1 MSDETGRPA
10 GEAQHGDAAAAALSF
25 AAASREKADR
35 YLDEQVKVAQAQA
48 EFLHLQ
54 SEDLRQEER
63 LRRRSLRLHHA
74 SEAMKVAFELS
85 LALLALTVIV
95 MVGAA
100 LWSAAHD
107 DGLVIESFSVPPDMA
122 ARGLT
127 GDVVAARL
135 LDKLAKLQAQTASA
149 RAASSYANDWGSDIK
164 VQIPDTGVS
173 IGQVYDYL
181 TRWLGHQTH
190 ISGEITRNAAGA
202 ISVTARVGADG
213 SPDFTG
219 SEADFDKL
227 LQQAAEA
234 VYAKTQPYRYAVYL
248 SNRGRTAES
257 EAAYR
262 ALIATGSPSDRAWAY
277 VGLSTIYQG
286 RGDIPGAIAQLR
298 TSLEVRPDFN
308 MAYQNLSTQE
318 GSLQHDE
325 ASYRIERKLVEM
337 DKAGGDADMD
347 RRAAALNTLGDLAAL
362 ANSLGDFQ
370 AQIGYEREA
379 WRQPEFAGLTE
390 SLRDG
395 DLAAYAFL
403 HDGAGLDAAYAA
415 MPVTRDDNA
424 LLNRHASM
432 MSADYVLGRWT
443 AMQAET
449 AQLNIALA
457 KFGQLGNPFRLRV
470 MEPLAAGAAAATGD
484 FAAADKTI
492 AKAPIDCDLCT
503 RIRGRIAALE
513 HRWDAANYWYAMV
526 SARDPSIP
534 FPDSEWGEMLLAK
547 GDAAG
552 AIAKFK
558 SAHEKGPHFA
568 DPLEGW
574 GEALMA
580 QNRSDLALAKF
591 AEADQ
596 DAPHWGRLHLKWG
609 EALVYAG
616 KKDEAKKQFAIAAG
630 LDLSPA
636 ERAELA
642 RQR

>member
-1 MSDETGRPA
+1 MNDEASRPS
-10 GEAQHGDAAAAALSF
+10 GEAQHGDATAAALAF
-25 AAASREKADR
+25 GAASREKADR
-35 YLDEQVKVAQAQA
+35 YLDEQTKVARAQA

-63 LRRRSLRLHHA
+63 LRRRSLRLHHV
-74 SEAMKVAFELS
+74 SETMKVAFELS
-85 LALLALTVIV
+85 LALLALTLIV

-149 RAASSYANDWGSDIK
+149 RAASSYANNWGGDIK

-173 IGQVYDYL
+173 IGQLYDYL
-181 TRWLGHQTH
+181 TQWLGHQTH

-202 ISVTARVGADG
+202 ISVTARVGADA
-213 SPDFTG
+213 SPDFAG
-219 SEADFDKL
+219 NEADFDRL

-234 VYAKTQPYRYAVYL
+234 VYGKTQPYRYAVYL
-248 SNRGRTAES
+248 SNHGREAES

-262 ALIATGSPSDRAWAY
+262 ALIAAGSPNDRAWAH

-286 RGDIPGAIAQLR
+286 RGDILGAISQLR
-298 TSLEVRPDFN
+298 AALEVRPDFN

-325 ASYRIERKLVEM
+325 ASYQITRKLVEM
-337 DKAGGDADMD
+337 DKSGGDADMD
-347 RRAAALNTLGDLAAL
+347 RRAVALNTLGDLASL

-370 AQIGYEREA
+370 AQIGYERQA
-379 WRQPEFAGLTE
+379 WQQPEFAGLTE
-390 SLRDG
+390 NLRDG

-403 HDGAGLDAAYAA
+403 HDGAGLDAAFAA
-415 MPVTRDDNA
+415 LPATSDANI
-424 LLNRHASM
+424 LLNRHASL
-432 MSADYVLGRWT
+432 MSADYVTGRWA
-443 AMQAET
+443 AMRAEV
-449 AQLNIALA
+449 AQLNTALA
-457 KFGQLGNPFRLRV
+457 KFGRLGDPFRLRV
-470 MEPLAAGAAAATGD
+470 MEPLQAGAAASNGD
-484 FAAADKTI
+484 FAAADAGI

-503 RIRGRIAALE
+503 RIRGRIAVLE
-513 HRWDAANYWYAMV
+513 HRWAAADYWYAML
-526 SARDPSIP
+526 SARDPSVP
-534 FPDSEWGEMLLAK
+534 FPDSEWGAMLLAK
-547 GDAAG
+547 GDAAS
-552 AIAKFK
+552 AIVKFR
-558 SAHEKGPHFA
+558 SASAKGPHFA

-591 AEADQ
+591 AEADKY
-596 DAPHWGRLHLKWG
+596 APNWGRLHLKWG
-609 EALVYAG
+609 EALLYAG
-616 KKDEAKKQFAIAAG
+616 KPDEAKKQFALASG
-630 LDLSPA
+630 FDLSAA

-642 RQR
+642 RRR

>member
-1 MSDETGRPA
+1 MSEEGRRPS
-10 GEAQHGDAAAAALSF
+10 GEMGGDAAGAAL
-25 AAASREKADR
+25 ALGAASREKADR
-35 YLDEQVKVAQAQA
+35 YLDEQVKVAQAQT

-63 LRRRSLRLHHA
+63 LRRRSLRLHHV
-74 SEAMKVAFELS
+74 SETMKVAFELS
-85 LALLALTVIV
+85 LALFALTVIV

-107 DGLVIESFSVPPDMA
+107 DGLVIESFSVPPDML

-149 RAASSYANDWGSDIK
+149 RAASSYANNWGGDIK

-173 IGQVYDYL
+173 IGQLYDYL
-181 TRWLGHQTH
+181 TQWLGHQTH
-190 ISGEITRNAAGA
+190 ISGEITHNAAGT

-234 VYAKTQPYRYAVYL
+234 VYGKTQPYRYAVYL
-248 SNRGRTAES
+248 SNRGRNAES

-262 ALIATGSPSDRAWAY
+262 ALIATGSPNDRAWAY

-286 RGDIPGAIAQLR
+286 RGDIYGAITLLR

-318 GSLQHDE
+318 SSLQHDE
-325 ASYRIERKLVEM
+325 ATYQITRKLVEM
-337 DKAGGDADMD
+337 DKSSGDADMD
-347 RRAAALNTLGDLAAL
+347 RRAIALNTLGDLASL

-370 AQIGYEREA
+370 AQIGYTRQA
-379 WRQPEFAGLTE
+379 WHQPDFGGLTE
-390 SLRDG
+390 NLRES

-403 HDGAGLDAAYAA
+403 HDGAGLDAAVAA
-415 MPVTRDDNA
+415 LPATRNDNV
-424 LLNRHASM
+424 LLNRRAAM
-432 MSADYVLGRWT
+432 MSADYVMGRWA
-443 AMQAET
+443 AMRTEV
-449 AQLNIALA
+449 AQLSIALA
-457 KFGQLGNPFRLRV
+457 KFGKLGDPFRLRV
-470 MEPLAAGAAAATGD
+470 LDPLAAGAAAANGD
-484 FAAADKTI
+484 FAAANARI
-492 AKAPIDCDLCT
+492 ANAPLDCDLCT

-513 HRWDAANYWYAMV
+513 HRWDAANHWYAML

-534 FPDSEWGEMLLAK
+534 FPDSEWGAMLLAK

-552 AIAKFK
+552 AIAKFRN
-558 SAHEKGPHFA
+558 ANQKGPHFA
-568 DPLEGW
+568 DPLEMW
-574 GEALMA
+574 GEALML

-591 AEADQ
+591 MDADQ
-596 DAPHWGRLHLKWG
+596 YAPHWGRLHLKWG

-616 KKDEAKKQFAIAAG
+616 KPDEAKKQFAIASG
-630 LDLSPA
+630 LDLSA
-636 ERAELA
+636 ADRAELA
-642 RQR
+642 RRR